1 MSRISSS
8 QHASTSVTTAGCEP
22 VDNLMR
28 IPTPAMVIDLAVV
41 EDNVRRMAD
50 YARKHNLQLRP
61 HTKTHKL
68 QLMAQMQLNHG
79 AVGLT
84 VAKVGEAEVM
94 RNVCDDL
101 LIAYPALDPYR
112 ATRTAQLARE
122 AAVRVA
128 IDSIQAADA
137 LAQAAQQHNA
147 TLGILVELDAG
158 FERTGVQTAEQ
169 SLAIAQHVERARNL
183 RLDGICFYPGHV
195 RGDPEMV
202 IADMVKIEHFLQE
215 VIATWKR
222 AGLQPTV
229 VSGGSTPSAPYSHH
243 TPSQT
248 EIRPGTYIFN
258 DVNSVACGVCTEA
271 QCAATIVATVV
282 SNAVPGK
289 VVVDAGSKSLT
300 PERHTFNPAF
310 EGLGRVVGLPE
321 ARIVR
326 VSEEHGEID
335 ITACSRQPALG
346 ERLHIIPVHVCPAVN
361 LHTTVWLK
369 HHDTHYEPVPI
380 DARGLVC

>member
-1 MSRISSS
+1 MSGICSARPGQTPESI
-8 QHASTSVTTAGCEP
+8 TWREP
-22 VDNLMR
+22 VSDIAQ
-28 IPTPAMVIDLAVV
+28 IPTPAMIIDMAVV

-50 YARKHNLQLRP
+50 YARQHNFRLRP

-68 QLMAQMQLNHG
+68 RFMAQLQLDHG

-84 VAKVGEAEVM
+84 VAKVGEAHVM
-94 RNVCDDL
+94 RGLCDDL

-112 ATRTAQLARE
+112 VKQIASLARE
-122 AAVRVA
+122 RIVRVA

-137 LAQAAQQHNA
+137 LAQAARSEGT
-147 TLGILVELDAG
+147 TLGILVELDVG
-158 FERTGVQTAEQ
+158 FRRTGVQTADQ
-169 SLAIAQHVERARNL
+169 SLAIAQHVDRTEHL
-183 RLDGICFYPGHV
+183 RLDGLCFYPGHV
-195 RGDPEMV
+195 KGRADEV
-202 IADMVKIEHFLQE
+202 TADMARIEAFLQE
-215 VIATWKR
+215 VIATWGR
-222 AGLQPTV
+222 SGLKPTI

-243 TPSQT
+243 IPSQT

-258 DVNSVACGVCTEA
+258 DVNTLACGVCTEA

-300 PERHTFNPAF
+300 REYHNANPAF
-310 EGLGRVVGLPE
+310 EGHGRVIGLPE

-326 VSEEHGEID
+326 LSEEHGEID
-335 ITACSRQPALG
+335 ITHCDRQPALG
-346 ERLHIIPVHVCPAVN
+346 ERLHIIPVHVCPSVN
-361 LHTTVWLK
+361 LHATVWLK
-369 HHDTHYEPVPI
+369 HSDTHYEPVSI